1 MRLELGKN
9 SHLEVVTTFV
19 CQKEAH
25 RMKSFLCIKL
35 NTGIQ
40 FCAFVRIKVFIML
53 KNVSKFSLVIFLPKW
68 QLFFSEPT

>member
-40 FCAFVRIKVFIML
+40 FCAFVHIKVFIML
-53 KNVSKFSLVIFLPKW
+53 KILIRDFLPKW
-68 QLFFSEPT
+68 KLFFSEHS